1 MCFDGIV
8 YLIIECYCQLLILFQ
23 RALLNW
29 KKPIKVA
36 HIQNVTNCFNWKTD
50 TRTVKNIFIS
60 KFQNTEN
67 HRKTN
72 VLEWSQVVYNL
83 LQNILHEGNVMLVLV
98 KSTTRSNTSK
108 SKYKSNYLKFVLR
121 SFVWLLFD
129 IRYFSL
135 SLSFFIS
142 DAWVKFSHKV
152 FAKYLAKTVWGKQ
165 L

>member
-8 YLIIECYCQLLILFQ
+8 YLIIECYCKLLILFQ

-36 HIQNVTNCFNWKTD
+36 PIQNVTNCFNWKTD
-50 TRTVKNIFIS
+50 TRTVKIYLFQ
-60 KFQNTEN
+60 FQNTEN
-67 HRKTN
+67 HRETN
-72 VLEWSQVVYNL
+72 VVECSQVVYN
-83 LQNILHEGNVMLVLV
+83 LQNILHEGNFMLVRV
-98 KSTTRSNTSK
+98 KSTTRSNTLK
-108 SKYKSNYLKFVLR
+108 SKYKSKYLKFVLR